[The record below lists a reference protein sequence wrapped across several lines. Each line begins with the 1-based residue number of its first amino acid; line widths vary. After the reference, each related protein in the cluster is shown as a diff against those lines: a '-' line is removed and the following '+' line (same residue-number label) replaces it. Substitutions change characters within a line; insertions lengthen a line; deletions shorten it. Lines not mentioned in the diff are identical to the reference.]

1 MKLKILLTTLATL
14 MFCNSCSSNGP
25 KIYAQNSPKFDVRN
39 YFKGNLEAYGI
50 LQDRSGKVIK
60 TFTVKMTGSWVGNK
74 GTLEEHFTFS
84 DGKTD
89 QRTWELNVIDDNNFT
104 AKAHD
109 VVGIAKGE
117 QYGNAMRMEYVL
129 TVPVDGKKYDI
140 KIKDWLYLIDDKSLM
155 NVSDMT
161 KFGFKVGSLAIG
173 FKKL

>member
-1 MKLKILLTTLATL
+1 MKLKILLTILTAL
-14 MFCNSCSSNGP
+14 MFCNSCSSNSP

-39 YFKGNLEAYGI
+39 YFKGELEAYGI

-60 TFTVKMTGSWVGNK
+60 TFTVKMKGSWKGNN
-74 GTLEEHFTFS
+74 GILEEHFVFS

-89 QRTWELNVIDDNNFT
+89 QRTWELNVIDDNHFT

-129 TVPVDGKKYDI
+129 TVPVDNKKYDI
-140 KIKDWLYLIDDKSLM
+140 TIKDWLYLIDNKSLV
-155 NVSDMT
+155 NVSSMT
-161 KFGFKVGSLAIG
+161 KFGFKVGTLTIG